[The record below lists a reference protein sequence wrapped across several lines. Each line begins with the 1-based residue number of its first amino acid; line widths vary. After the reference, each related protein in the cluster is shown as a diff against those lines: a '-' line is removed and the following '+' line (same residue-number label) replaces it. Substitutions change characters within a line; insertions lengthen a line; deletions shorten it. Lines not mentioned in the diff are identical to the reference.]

1 MTEPKHTPTPWQA
14 WHVHRAH
21 TGFRCAVNAINEHS
35 TEQVGVCYGADVTI
49 VRANAEFIVRAC
61 NAHDKLVEALESLVA
76 GIDRTECTCSD
87 AYKARGLVDPSCPRC
102 HLDVS
107 DEDMD
112 KARAA
117 IEAAKEST

>member
-1 MTEPKHTPTPWQA
+1 MRDWRGNTADIE
-14 WHVHRAH
+14 RLY
-21 TGFRCAVNAINEHS
+21 AIN
-35 TEQVGVCYGADVTI
+35 T
-49 VRANAEFIVRAC
+49 
-61 NAHDKLVEALESLVA
+61 KLLGALENLVA